1 MCALVEG
8 SCPLK
13 SGYCIDSERFDALVL
28 TDSDSEE
35 ATEERSCLLEILV
48 PVDAERNFL
57 FPLLDFL
64 ADDREEA
71 TEERSC

>member
-8 SCPLK
+8 IRPLK
-13 SGYCIDSERFDALVL
+13 SRYSIDCERFDALVFA
-28 TDSDSEE
+28 DSDCEE
-35 ATEERSCLLEILV
+35 ATEERTSLLKILV
-48 PVDAERNFL
+48 PFDAERNFL